1 MIKWVVCQHTFDWE
15 NYLHVRALLNNYYLL
30 YDALKEKLDTY
41 GRTLLWDFDRYV
53 SLCGFTELRLFFI
66 EQRKQGIVY
75 EDILE
80 EMRAR
85 YAIDYSP
92 NYLVFVVSNEIPKR
106 IAQVAKMMR
115 MEQDTPIENK
125 KKCIHCG
132 KLLPKDPLFFSRN
145 NAHKDG
151 LSSTCKECDR
161 VNRIKR
167 GVVNKDGDLRKKDPT
182 LS

>member
-1 MIKWVVCQHTFDWE
+1 
-15 NYLHVRALLNNYYLL
+15 
-30 YDALKEKLDTY
+30 
-41 GRTLLWDFDRYV
+41 
-53 SLCGFTELRLFFI
+53 
-66 EQRKQGIVY
+66 
-75 EDILE
+75 
-80 EMRAR
+80 MRAR

-182 LS
+182 LP